1 MIDPR
6 AVVDPG
12 ARIGQDVEIGPF
24 SIVGPDVEI
33 GDGTWVGAHVVISG
47 PTRIGARN
55 RIHPFSSLGDAPQH
69 TGYRGEPTTLVI
81 GDDNVIREY
90 CTLNRGTAEGRGE
103 TRVGDHNF
111 IMAYCHVAHDC
122 RIGDHTIFAN
132 CASLAGHVE
141 VGDYAVLGGFTLVHQ
156 YCRVGAHSITGI
168 GTITFKDIPPFVMA
182 AGNTA
187 EPHGLNVKGLSR
199 RGFSGETLAALR
211 HAYKTVYRS
220 GLRLAE
226 ALERLEGEAA
236 GVPEVA
242 QWVAFIRA
250 SQRGIIR

>member
-12 ARIGQDVEIGPF
+12 ARIGTGVTIGPYSIIGPEVEIGP
-24 SIVGPDVEI
+24 D
-33 GDGTWVGAHVVISG
+33 TWIGAHVVIHG

-69 TGYRGEPTTLVI
+69 VGYRGEPTTLVI

-90 CTLNRGTAEGRGE
+90 CTLNRGTGEGRGE
-103 TRVGDHNF
+103 TRIGDHNF

-122 RIGDHTIFAN
+122 VIGDRTIFAN
-132 CASLAGHVE
+132 NASLAGHVE
-141 VGDYAVLGGFTLVHQ
+141 VGDYCVLGGFTLVHQ
-156 YCRVGAHSITGI
+156 FCRVGAHSITGI

-199 RGFSGETLAALR
+199 RGFSPDTISALR
-211 HAYKTVYRS
+211 QAYKTVYRS
-220 GLRLAE
+220 GLRLNEALDRLAAE
-226 ALERLEGEAA
+226 AGA
-236 GVPEVA
+236 VPEVA
-242 QWVAFIRA
+242 QWVAFIRG
-250 SQRGIIR
+250 SRRGIIR